1 MSALI
6 QINFL
11 AGSRIDP
18 SSVAW
23 IDFVLISPGVATLQ
37 VSCLISVLL
46 IEVCQDNSDVP
57 CSIRT
62 AAQTHELTTPSQTSS
77 RRPPTPRPLCRDPT
91 LMLPSDTVRSGRA
104 HPPRPA
110 PPAGF
115 SAARQRRRGQPCCPH
130 RRRRCQRHGL
140 PAGRCR
146 IGVPTWRT
154 GPSRR
159 VSEKQMVLGTANLT
173 VKMAIGSQHSPTVS
187 EGDL

>member
-1 MSALI
+1 MDPLRKSALI

-23 IDFVLISPGVATLQ
+23 IDIVLTSPGVATLQ

-115 SAARQRRRGQPCCPH
+115 SAARQPDAANLAARTVAADANAMGCLRDDAASAF
-130 RRRRCQRHGL
+130 RHG
-140 PAGRCR
+140 GRGLLAVCLKNR
-146 IGVPTWRT
+146 WFWARQT
-154 GPSRR
+154 
-159 VSEKQMVLGTANLT
+159 
-173 VKMAIGSQHSPTVS
+173 
-187 EGDL
+187 